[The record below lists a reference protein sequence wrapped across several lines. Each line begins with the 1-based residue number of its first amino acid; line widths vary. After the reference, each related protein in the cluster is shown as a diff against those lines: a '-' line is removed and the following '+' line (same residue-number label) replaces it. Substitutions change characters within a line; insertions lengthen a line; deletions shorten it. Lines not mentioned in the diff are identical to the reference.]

1 MGFLCVCAADLAVRG
16 HKEPAKLRVRLWGGL
31 LEILQGLR
39 KFSGL

>member
-1 MGFLCVCAADLAVRG
+1 MAAWVR
-16 HKEPAKLRVRLWGGL
+16 KLPAKLRVRLWGGL